1 MEKENSKSKQS
12 NFRKQF
18 PKMHF
23 CLFLLNLV
31 IAVLSIIIGA
41 IAIESS
47 MKVASLMDAYDE
59 LKNITLSEEQ
69 KIVSAFY
76 YTNVIIGSIL
86 LVMSLFFIWIAVD
99 YGLLVLYKP
108 GQPYLCAYQ
117 KYLIKDTKQNIL
129 EKLNRN

>member
-1 MEKENSKSKQS
+1 
-12 NFRKQF
+12 
-18 PKMHF
+18 MHF

-31 IAVLSIIIGA
+31 IAVLSITIGA

-47 MKVASLMDAYDE
+47 MKAASFMDVNE
-59 LKNITLSEEQ
+59 LEQLQNTEEL

-86 LVMSLFFIWIAVD
+86 LVMSLIFIWIAVD